1 MNIVGQVGC
10 LWLRFHMVCIKKGN
24 DDIRGVIWDLLN
36 NLKEGEN
43 SYMILGLIIILI
55 LVLFLPF
62 TKHVERNLEVFLF
75 IMGALSVL
83 VSQVLSWELMKEALI
98 YPINITLAVL
108 VAGLL
113 FRWFQNPLEKGI
125 SGISKAMP
133 YRLFIALFVIIL
145 GLISSLITA
154 IIAAIVLVAVI
165 GVLKMDRRSEIRLV
179 VLACFAIGL
188 GAALT
193 PIGEP
198 LSTIVVSKLN
208 EDFLYLLRLVGI
220 YVIPGVVVFGILAAM
235 MVNSRDTTSTGTETA
250 AMTEVN
256 AQAKS
261 ETESYTEIIVRSL
274 KIYLFVMALTFLG
287 AGFQPFIER
296 YLLDL
301 NPLVLYWI
309 NIISAI
315 LDNATLAAAEISPA
329 MNETTIRD
337 ILLGLL
343 VSGGMLI
350 PGNIPNIIAAG
361 KLRIT
366 SLEYARFAVP
376 VGIIAM
382 IAFFIVIL
390 IVG

>member
-1 MNIVGQVGC
+1 
-10 LWLRFHMVCIKKGN
+10 
-24 DDIRGVIWDLLN
+24 
-36 NLKEGEN
+36 
-43 SYMILGLIIILI
+43 MIIGLTIILV

-62 TKHVERNLEVFLF
+62 TKIVERNLEVFLF
-75 IMGALSVL
+75 IMGVLSVL
-83 VSQVLSWELMKEALI
+83 VSQVLDWDLTVEALKH
-98 YPINITLAVL
+98 PINITLAVL

-113 FRWFQNPLEKGI
+113 FKWFQDPIEKGVL
-125 SGISKAMP
+125 GLSKAMP

-154 IIAAIVLVAVI
+154 IIAAIILVAVV
-165 GVLKMDRRSEIRLV
+165 GVLKMDKKSEIRLV
-179 VLACFAIGL
+179 VLACFAIGM

-208 EDFLYLLRLVGI
+208 EDFLYLLQLIGV
-220 YVIPGVVVFGILAAM
+220 YVIPGVVVFGILAAL
-235 MVNSRDTTSTGTETA
+235 MVKSRDESA
-250 AMTEVN
+250 ALLEKSKTN
-256 AQAKS
+256 ANSDAASQ
-261 ETESYTEIIVRSL
+261 TESYREIIIRSL

-301 NPLVLYWI
+301 SPLILYWI
-309 NIISAI
+309 NMISAV
-315 LDNATLAAAEISPA
+315 LDNATLAAAEISPV

-361 KLRIT
+361 KLKIT
-366 SLEYARFAVP
+366 SIQYARFAVP
-376 VGIIAM
+376 VGLVSM
-382 IAFFIVIL
+382 VVYFIVIIL
-390 IVG
+390 IG